1 VPCPTPL
8 HVGRS
13 VMSSKFTNSHD
24 KRTASGGDN
33 MADPATAH
41 DSMSTAQLSA
51 IVELACRAPSLHNSQ
66 PWWLIFEKG
75 TLSLFADHS
84 RIGTHTDSTGRE
96 VILSC
101 GAALDHLRVAAAAAG
116 WRVTVDRCPNLLER
130 DHLATAVFHRA
141 QSAGEH
147 ARALADAISARRTD
161 RLAFDAPEPWADTE
175 LQLRTALRSTATYL
189 DIIDDDGRS
198 ILADASRASEEHRL
212 GDPSYRYELLW
223 WTGHSGSD
231 AGVPASAIPSRA
243 EASHVDVARDFPSY
257 GSGDR
262 RPQVDRDHS
271 RILVLSTYDDS
282 PENTLR
288 CGEALSRV
296 LLECTAAGFATCTLT
311 HMIELHASREI
322 VRRLT
327 GRRAEPQVLIRV
339 GRAADVSPPPTRTP
353 RRPVADVLQLGAR
366 VEGPNDRAK

>member
-1 VPCPTPL
+1 
-8 HVGRS
+8 
-13 VMSSKFTNSHD
+13 
-24 KRTASGGDN
+24 
-33 MADPATAH
+33 MADPATAL
-41 DSMSTAQLSA
+41 DSISTAQLSA

-66 PWWLIFEKG
+66 PWRWTFENG

-84 RIGTHTDSTGRE
+84 RVGTHTDSTGRE

-101 GAALDHLRVAAAAAG
+101 GAALDHLQVAAAAAG
-116 WRVTVDRCPNLLER
+116 WSITVERYPNPH
-130 DHLATAVFHRA
+130 DNNHLASAVLHRA
-141 QSAGEH
+141 QSVAEH
-147 ARALADAISARRTD
+147 AQVLADAVSARRTD
-161 RLAFDAPEPWADTE
+161 RLAFEAPEPWTDVE
-175 LQLRTALRSTATYL
+175 LQLRAVLRDTATYL
-189 DIIDDDGRS
+189 DVIDDDGRP
-198 ILADASRASEEHRL
+198 ILADASRESEEHRL

-223 WTGHSGSD
+223 WTGHSGSG
-231 AGVPASAIPSRA
+231 AGVPSSAIPSRA

-262 RPQVDRDHS
+262 RPQVDRDQS

-296 LLECTAAGFATCTLT
+296 LLECTAAGLATCTLT

-327 GRRAEPQVLIRV
+327 GRRAEPQTLIRV
-339 GRAADVSPPPTRTP
+339 GRAPETTETPVRTR
-353 RRPVADVLQLGAR
+353 RRPLTEVLHFGPAAR
-366 VEGPNDRAK
+366 